1 MDAIL
6 IRSRYKVTHIQHAQ
20 DQYAALMAVDLESR
34 DKREYLLNVY
44 EGQLVKTYVDSFD
57 RLRHCPAYHGIF
69 MDKGSLVAV
78 FDAVDGAP
86 IDQVFYK
93 GAQVSWQERV
103 DAAQALFHLGLSISD
118 YPPEIACAALLSDNL
133 RFWPKEGRLEVQYQV
148 RPMEDMNPR
157 EEALLLMDQIKK
169 VLLRRFSSPKA
180 EIRFLD
186 SLEEQAFL
194 TPVALYSH
202 WLRAKEGIIADYE
215 AWRQNPPCSGPCTY
229 ASRTWVDGASGCG
242 KRERDAKHEKS
253 SQVFGFPVVHR
264 RVWRAA
270 VQPVSGGA
278 GGYGGKP
285 AQRRWTRTF
294 IQAVQGADGVAYA
307 LEAEPGGGYSLYGAS
322 AEGRVS
328 QRPLSEG
335 LPQDFSVEQIYVA
348 KNGCILLGL
357 YERAGMELTRYAL
370 YAGLPEQP
378 FQLLLEAPLS
388 GITGD
393 QRRASAGLLYVT
405 ADGELVELAVLQEGE
420 YARYTFDPAQGQGLV
435 AAGALGEEEV
445 QAAQAANEAAREQAG
460 QAVALAGLPGA
471 SVAWLAPDGTG
482 GHWPSSMRADRC
494 CYRYPHKAGIPI

>member
-93 GAQVSWQERV
+93 GAEVSWQERV

-133 RFWPKEGRLEVQYQV
+133 RIWPKEGRLEVQYQV
-148 RPMEDMNPR
+148 LPLADMNPR
-157 EEALLLMDQIKK
+157 EEALLLMDQVKK

-215 AWRQNPPCSGPCTY
+215 ALE
-229 ASRTWVDGASGCG
+229 A
-242 KRERDAKHEKS
+242 KS
-253 SQVFGFPVVHR
+253 SLQ
-264 RVWRAA
+264 
-270 VQPVSGGA
+270 
-278 GGYGGKP
+278 
-285 AQRRWTRTF
+285 
-294 IQAVQGADGVAYA
+294 
-307 LEAEPGGGYSLYGAS
+307 L
-322 AEGRVS
+322 
-328 QRPLSEG
+328 
-335 LPQDFSVEQIYVA
+335 
-348 KNGCILLGL
+348 
-357 YERAGMELTRYAL
+357 AL
-370 YAGLPEQP
+370 YLC
-378 FQLLLEAPLS
+378 FQN
-388 GITGD
+388 
-393 QRRASAGLLYVT
+393 
-405 ADGELVELAVLQEGE
+405 
-420 YARYTFDPAQGQGLV
+420 
-435 AAGALGEEEV
+435 LG
-445 QAAQAANEAAREQAG
+445 RWCKRLWKKRKG
-460 QAVALAGLPGA
+460 
-471 SVAWLAPDGTG
+471 
-482 GHWPSSMRADRC
+482 R
-494 CYRYPHKAGIPI
+494 KA